1 MDISLIQEFKE
12 CINSKFD
19 NIILNIIEQYNSEIK
34 KLEEVI
40 LSSTQMIHE
49 KEDLI
54 KQLNEKLDENSFNE
68 DNFNKFSIISNLNKQ
83 VNELSKKNEVL
94 EISLRARK
102 NSMER
107 KYNTSQEDDD
117 NKNGIDHDVVEE
129 NRNKTVGNEVV
140 LEKDTETVEH
150 NDVVQNEVG
159 VERNTETAQNVSEE
173 LTIEVSEI
181 EHKEDTSE
189 SSEVVTEV
197 EHKEDT
203 SESSEVVT
211 EVEHKEDTSESSEV
225 VAEVIA
231 EETTEV
237 DEVENNDEEDNIV
250 EELTEDEIEVEEIV
264 YKEKTYY
271 LKDNMLYNKKKNG
284 DMGKEVGKMVNGKP
298 KLNKKKKK
306 NKE

>member
-211 EVEHKEDTSESSEV
+211 EV
-225 VAEVIA
+225 IA